1 MTKKYA
7 DGLPLARQ
15 KKIRMRDGIDISRA
29 AMANRVIQ
37 CTRKW
42 LKLLYGHMRRQL
54 LTENVIH
61 ADETV
66 VQVHR
71 EDGKSS
77 TSESRMRG
85 SAHHSPAF
93 ELSPNLSQQK
103 QLYGLRFRSSLNRT
117 GNQYAFQ
124 EKITAGPPEGGPA
137 GLHAILPVSGGF
149 FTGQFQNSRKGELR
163 DLSNYLS

>member
-7 DGLPLARQ
+7 DGLPLARRE
-15 KKIRMRDGIDISRA
+15 KIRMRDGIDISRA

-37 CTRKW
+37 CADKW
-42 LKLLYGHMRRQL
+42 LEPLYGHMRRQL

-71 EDGKSS
+71 EAGKSS
-77 TSESRMRG
+77 TPESRRRG

-103 QLYGLRFRSSLNRT
+103 QLYGLRFRSGLNHT
-117 GNQYAFQ
+117 GNQLRF
-124 EKITAGPPEGGPA
+124 K
-137 GLHAILPVSGGF
+137 
-149 FTGQFQNSRKGELR
+149 RK
-163 DLSNYLS
+163 